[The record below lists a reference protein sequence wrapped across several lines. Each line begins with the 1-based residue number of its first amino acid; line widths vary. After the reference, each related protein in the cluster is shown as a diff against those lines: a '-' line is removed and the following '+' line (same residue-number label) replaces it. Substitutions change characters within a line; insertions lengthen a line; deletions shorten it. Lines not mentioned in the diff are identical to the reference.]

1 MQAVHRLEQ
10 GRATLSISRGRIAH
24 LKFMPTTNLPSCL
37 VVMGQKDDSVL
48 PQ

>member
-10 GRATLSISRGRIAH
+10 GRATLSISRGRIAN
-24 LKFMPTTNLPSCL
+24 LKFMPTTNLPPL
-37 VVMGQKDDSVL
+37 LVMGQKGDSVQ